1 MATVAL
7 LPRRPRPVDARE
19 VELRHLRQERLRR
32 DEAHRR
38 PDVAQLAARHNPAF
52 GASLLPRGEPCT
64 RGPDIL
70 DVQMRVDRD
79 GARMAG
85 IEATLEELRSQTGSS
100 RVTLRQNLPG
110 EYAFPVT
117 YESLAPGAGSL
128 REERTIDLRS
138 QPVAQEVGGGRQVIQ
153 DDCASA
159 SVDPAFHRMREVY
172 GGLAAQIVT
181 PVVLDGCVIAIVS
194 VHQLGLQR
202 HWSQSEIEAC
212 AETAERLVEL
222 L

>member
-1 MATVAL
+1 V
-7 LPRRPRPVDARE
+7 
-19 VELRHLRQERLRR
+19 
-32 DEAHRR
+32 
-38 PDVAQLAARHNPAF
+38 F
-52 GASLLPRGEPCT
+52 GVPRGELCT
-64 RGPDIL
+64 RARDIV
-70 DVQMRVDRD
+70 DVEMSVDRD
-79 GARMAG
+79 GARVAE
-85 IEATLEELRSQTGSS
+85 IEATLVELRSQTGAS

-117 YESLAPGAGSL
+117 HESLAPGAGSL

-138 QPVAQEVGGGRQVIQ
+138 QPVAQEVGGGRQVVQ
-153 DDCASA
+153 DDCALA

-181 PVVLDGCVIAIVS
+181 PVVLDGRVIAIVS

-212 AETAERLVEL
+212 AETAERLAEL